1 MGHGPQKQKRV
12 WPPQSPPQ
20 PRHTSLSELLCKY
33 SLYVWISPKDL
44 NYFQLQSCSVS
55 TSQGRPDEWKRKSVA
70 GLGPALRRK
79 IPVKG
84 LLCFAAAA
92 TSQFRAN
99 THHQFTFVLLWLI
112 ETWSWGRGWWMIYV
126 ADNIFLKKSFS
137 RAKRWDTFLAQTIP
151 QEVTQLSLD
160 PIGGGC
166 HRTSFCSARRPTR
179 SGDKEEE
186 GEEEKQKL
194 ASGMAGTPGALEQ
207 ASKPAKLCEWRGS
220 FKIRFSRKKK
230 HPISLP
236 NLLGRLY
243 HLWCGSQKWLFIWAP
258 SFL

>member
-1 MGHGPQKQKRV
+1 M
-12 WPPQSPPQ
+12 
-20 PRHTSLSELLCKY
+20 
-33 SLYVWISPKDL
+33 
-44 NYFQLQSCSVS
+44 
-55 TSQGRPDEWKRKSVA
+55 
-70 GLGPALRRK
+70 
-79 IPVKG
+79 
-84 LLCFAAAA
+84 
-92 TSQFRAN
+92 
-99 THHQFTFVLLWLI
+99 
-112 ETWSWGRGWWMIYV
+112 
-126 ADNIFLKKSFS
+126 
-137 RAKRWDTFLAQTIP
+137 QTIP

-194 ASGMAGTPGALEQ
+194 AGTPGALEQ

-236 NLLGRLY
+236 DLLGWLY
-243 HLWCGSQKWLFIWAP
+243 PLKIWESKMTFHQSSEPPYIFFQIIFSSTNLSESFVESSNSNWLKFP
-258 SFL
+258 NPFFLRQAGGRY